1 MTPEPTPNVQQLLAF
16 YLEAGVDCALAEE
29 PVNRLSDSDPVPG
42 PSEIPTPREIA
53 PPSPLRISPV
63 AVAAP
68 RGEPAPLPG
77 GGDHV
82 GAGSGADRVFARR
95 AA

>member
-42 PSEIPTPREIA
+42 PSEIPAPREIA
-53 PPSPLRISPV
+53 AALTPQDIPRRGRGPSGRAGAS
-63 AVAAP
+63 
-68 RGEPAPLPG
+68 PG